1 MVDTA
6 AESSSTLLAP
16 PVAPD
21 MAESANLKRRVT
33 YLMLFRLVLI
43 SLVMGSTLLI
53 AWLGDVDLQTPN
65 AYLLLGI
72 IAATYLLTIIYGV
85 MINRVRNPLRFAYVQ
100 IGIDLCIATLLVH
113 VTGGAQSAYTF
124 FYPVSIIGAA
134 TVRYRR
140 GAVVTALTSVGLYAA
155 ISMLGWFEL
164 LPIPEGQRILPHE
177 MSALV
182 LARSMGLNFAAF
194 GAVGFLAINLG
205 GQLARTSA
213 SLESER
219 TAAADLYTLHEDIVR
234 GLTSGLITV
243 DARGTVLTL
252 NQAAREI
259 LMVPAGAAPGRP
271 LAALAT
277 PMAEALDAL
286 DPRESA
292 RRIEVDHT
300 LESGRTLHLGITV
313 SPLVDHTDRVHGRII
328 NFQDLSEMREMELQ
342 VKQAERLATIGTIA
356 AGVAHELR
364 NPLASISGSIELL
377 RSGAEDPAD
386 SAALMDI
393 VTREVGRLD
402 SLISELLEYTN
413 PRPRQAVRFD
423 LVELI
428 RETLRV
434 FSQDKKV
441 EGVSVEL
448 ETRDQPIHVT
458 ADPAKLRQVLWNLLR
473 NAVEAA
479 RAGGGTVAVEL
490 SRSQEQALIDISD
503 DGPGIAGDAVARIFE
518 PFYTT
523 RSGGTG
529 LGLAIVRNIVSDHGG
544 DIDVETEV
552 GRGSRFSVSLPLG
565 EPAERED

>member
-1 MVDTA
+1 
-6 AESSSTLLAP
+6 
-16 PVAPD
+16 
-21 MAESANLKRRVT
+21 
-33 YLMLFRLVLI
+33 
-43 SLVMGSTLLI
+43 
-53 AWLGDVDLQTPN
+53 
-65 AYLLLGI
+65 
-72 IAATYLLTIIYGV
+72 
-85 MINRVRNPLRFAYVQ
+85 
-100 IGIDLCIATLLVH
+100 
-113 VTGGAQSAYTF
+113 
-124 FYPVSIIGAA
+124 
-134 TVRYRR
+134 
-140 GAVVTALTSVGLYAA
+140 
-155 ISMLGWFEL
+155 
-164 LPIPEGQRILPHE
+164 
-177 MSALV
+177 
-182 LARSMGLNFAAF
+182 
-194 GAVGFLAINLG
+194 
-205 GQLARTSA
+205 
-213 SLESER
+213 
-219 TAAADLYTLHEDIVR
+219 
-234 GLTSGLITV
+234 
-243 DARGTVLTL
+243 VLTL

-271 LAALAT
+271 LAALAA
-277 PMAEALDAL
+277 PIAEALDAL

-300 LESGRTLHLGITV
+300 LESGKTLHLGITV